1 VLTLGCTLATAADGD
16 LTSMMAAT
24 KKKVEDDEPLRL
36 LREIASIGQ
45 NRYCVDCGQRGPT
58 YVNMTIGS
66 FICTSC
72 SGHL

>member
-1 VLTLGCTLATAADGD
+1 
-16 LTSMMAAT
+16 MMAAP

-36 LREIASIGQ
+36 LREIVSIGQ
-45 NRYCVDCGQRGPT
+45 NRFCVDCGQRGPT

>member
-1 VLTLGCTLATAADGD
+1 
-16 LTSMMAAT
+16 MAAP

-36 LREIASIGQ
+36 LREIVSIGQ
-45 NRYCVDCGQRGPT
+45 NRFCVDCGQRGPT